1 MQPLPT
7 EPTEPVY
14 TFHITPSTP
23 EARER
28 IADGAEKPELL
39 RGTLA
44 EGRDL
49 ARLLDASINLLD
61 GRGLLAAGIERDGN
75 FWRVGETAETARLPT
90 RSSWSTPPS

>member
-7 EPTEPVY
+7 EPVEPVY

-44 EGRDL
+44 QGRDL
-49 ARLLDASINLLD
+49 ARDLDASITLLD
-61 GRGLLAAGIERDGN
+61 GRGY
-75 FWRVGETAETARLPT
+75 RVGHRTATTRGSASPTAR
-90 RSSWSTPPS
+90 

>member
-7 EPTEPVY
+7 EPAEPVY

-44 EGRDL
+44 QGRDL
-49 ARLLDASINLLD
+49 ARLLGAPIDLLFGD
-61 GRGLLAAGIERDGN
+61 GHTAFHVKRDGKMPCEDGDEA
-75 FWRVGETAETARLPT
+75 RRARGHRPARL
-90 RSSWSTPPS
+90 RR